1 MSITREYPALL
12 AALNEESYQYL
23 AAEWPA
29 LADALA
35 VEVGRGATA
44 ADLRR
49 FTVRYT
55 GRVQLAQ
62 RIEQAAAHLATQ
74 RQTEATA

>member
-1 MSITREYPALL
+1 MSTTREYPTLL

-23 AAEWPA
+23 AAEWPS

-49 FTVRYT
+49 FTLRYT
-55 GRVQLAQ
+55 GRAPLAQ
-62 RIEQAAAHLATQ
+62 RIEQAAAHLLAQ
-74 RQTEATA
+74 RQGGAS

>member
-1 MSITREYPALL
+1 MTLITVIAAIVFLL
-12 AALNEESYQYL
+12 AIVA

-62 RIEQAAAHLATQ
+62 RIEQAAAHLAAQ
-74 RQTEATA
+74 RQGSAA

>member
-1 MSITREYPALL
+1 MSTTREYPALQ
-12 AALNEESYQYL
+12 AAFNAESWQYL
-23 AAEWPA
+23 QDEWPDM
-29 LADALA
+29 ADALA

-49 FTVRYT
+49 FTLRHT

-62 RIEQAAAHLATQ
+62 RIEQAAAHLLAQ
-74 RQTEATA
+74 RQGGAA